1 MDIEKM
7 KKILSTEYGIN
18 SPEELDEAMK
28 RSKGIDLAIFT
39 MPINKINKKEK
50 QEEQKNGTDDN
61 ERIS

>member
-7 KKILSTEYGIN
+7 KKLLSTEYGIN

-39 MPINKINKKEK
+39 MPITKINKKEK
-50 QEEQKNGTDDN
+50 
-61 ERIS
+61 

>member
-28 RSKGIDLAIFT
+28 KSKGIDLAIFT
-39 MPINKINKKEK
+39 MPINKKKEK

>member
-18 SPEELDEAMK
+18 STEELDEAMK

-39 MPINKINKKEK
+39 MPITKINKKEK
-50 QEEQKNGTDDN
+50 
-61 ERIS
+61 

>member
-28 RSKGIDLAIFT
+28 KSKGIDLAIFT
-39 MPINKINKKEK
+39 MPINKKKDK
-50 QEEQKNGTDDN
+50 
-61 ERIS
+61 